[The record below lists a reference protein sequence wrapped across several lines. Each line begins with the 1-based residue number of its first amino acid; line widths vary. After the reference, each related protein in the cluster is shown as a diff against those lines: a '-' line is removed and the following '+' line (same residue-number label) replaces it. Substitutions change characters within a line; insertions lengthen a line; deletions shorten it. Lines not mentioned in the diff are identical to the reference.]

1 LTTSGAGGAEE
12 TSDDDDAD
20 ADTSD
25 VVNARVDAAAR
36 RRHADV
42 IARVARGRSADVI
55 AVLSVAIIHAEVS
68 RGVRARVVGVGA
80 SASVVNAERE
90 SRASSGGAT
99 SRKRNLKTNVVAHF
113 FDAASEERPFGG
125 GERGRTR
132 VFLRFTTTLQT
143 LQHATRLR

>member
-1 LTTSGAGGAEE
+1 MQGDSESLFVEYDERKKAGESHKEAF
-12 TSDDDDAD
+12 
-20 ADTSD
+20 
-25 VVNARVDAAAR
+25 AAAE
-36 RRHADV
+36 AET
-42 IARVARGRSADVI
+42 ARGK
-55 AVLSVAIIHAEVS
+55 VAIS
-68 RGVRARVVGVGA
+68 NLQSPKRGFGVGA

-143 LQHATRLR
+143 LQHATRIR